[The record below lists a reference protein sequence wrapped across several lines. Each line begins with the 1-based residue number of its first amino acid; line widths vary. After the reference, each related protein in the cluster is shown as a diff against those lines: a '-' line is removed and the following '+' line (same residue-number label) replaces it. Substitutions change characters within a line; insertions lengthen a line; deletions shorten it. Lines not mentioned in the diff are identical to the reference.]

1 MRPKLLRELYR
12 MRSSFLAMALFA
24 SVLTLLYGCWSNYA
38 VIPAQT
44 PSVAATEKTRGDQL
58 YLALPIDC
66 TLGQDCFILHYP
78 DRDPGPQSVDFGCGR
93 LTYNGHDG
101 TDFAIPDERAMAVGI
116 AVKAAA
122 PGKVLAVRN
131 EVSDRRIETEKDRT
145 AVSGIECGNGVLL
158 DHGDGWQTQYC
169 HLRQGSVAVK
179 PGTLVE
185 TGTVLGLVGE
195 SGLASFP
202 HVHLTVRHQGTAV
215 DPFVGPSA
223 KSGCDVARHSL
234 WAKPVAYVP
243 TGLVRAGF
251 ANQPPKLSDV
261 WQGRFWETGLPLD
274 SPALI
279 FWVQA
284 YGVLQGDVEQF
295 RVVAPDG
302 RVVVDQKRDLKE
314 PNRVWLSYVGK
325 QATRAQPFLPG
336 VWQGEYRLVR
346 QGQVLIDLNRKVQ
359 LR

>member
-1 MRPKLLRELYR
+1 MYEP
-12 MRSSFLAMALFA
+12 
-24 SVLTLLYGCWSNYA
+24 
-38 VIPAQT
+38 VIPAQA
-44 PSVAATEKTRGDQL
+44 PSVAPTKITLEENWPH
-58 YLALPIDC
+58 LALPINC
-66 TLGQDCFILHYP
+66 TLGQDCFILQYP
-78 DRDPGPQSVDFGCGR
+78 DRDPDPQSVDFGCGR

-122 PGKVLAVRN
+122 KGKVIAVRN
-131 EVSDRRIETEKDRT
+131 GVLDRRIETAKDQA
-145 AVSGIECGNGVLL
+145 AVAEIECGNGVLI

-179 PGTLVE
+179 PGMLVE

-202 HVHLTVRHQGTAV
+202 HVHLTVRHQATAI
-215 DPFVGPSA
+215 DPFVGSTT
-223 KSGCDVARHSL
+223 KLGCHVARNPL
-234 WAKPVAYVP
+234 WAKPLTYVP

-251 ANQPPKLSDV
+251 ANQPPKLTDV
-261 WQGRFWETGLPLD
+261 WQGRFWETKLPLD
-274 SPALI
+274 IPALI

-302 RVVVDQKRDLKE
+302 RLVVKQQRELKAA
-314 PNRVWLSYVGK
+314 NRIWLSYVGK
-325 QATRAQPFLPG
+325 QATRHKPFLSG
-336 VWQGEYRLVR
+336 FWQGEYRLMR
-346 QGQVLIDLNRKVQ
+346 QGQVLIDLNRKLE
-359 LR
+359 LRSDYIKSG